1 MHRISLVAIALSPW
15 MLNAQLQK
23 DLLDPYFEKNVE
35 GVSYF
40 STMEEE
46 DGEDRNLSYEQEEKS
61 AEGSHTKKHTPL
73 AYPEDAYCHS
83 PNHVMRMG
91 VRHSESKGV
100 GYKEGYTTLEGF
112 GIYNGNSYF
121 MPFLDLRGHVFNNG
135 QLAGNVGIGE
145 RSVLSPIDHLFGI
158 YCYYDVRQEDH
169 HLTVNQISPG
179 LELLGKRMEYRING
193 YFPVGKDKSH
203 HYGYKFDRFDG
214 HHILLKSKQ
223 KAALTG
229 GDAEVGSH
237 LTQSTHYDLY
247 AGAGPYYFSSSHAS
261 SWGGKVRLLG
271 RYKEYVS
278 LEATYSYDH
287 LFGNVFQGSVGFNY
301 PFGSKLKR
309 KGKQCP
315 QQKDLML
322 SRACFAPYR
331 FEIPV
336 VKKVTSFSKAINP
349 ATDSPWQVWF
359 VNNTSSSLGTIE
371 SPFPTLLQ
379 AQAAS
384 QATDIIYV
392 FPGDGTNQGMNVGI
406 VLQSDQKLFGAGIPQ
421 SIETS
426 VGKIRIPA
434 LSSGLPL
441 ITTPIGNVVTLAN
454 GNEVS
459 GVHTQDLISGNSGV
473 FGGNIEGAFIHDNL
487 ISSQVSDFGIA
498 LLNSTGTLVIERNTL
513 INAPATPFVGVLIS
527 SPSDMDVTIANN
539 QISGFMSTGISL
551 SGGGSFLI
559 NSNDIG
565 IISEGDFECI
575 RIATLNQTSLKGT
588 ISNNQ
593 VSQASYG
600 IGLNADL
607 NGSIE
612 VSVVNN
618 IIAHDG
624 SGGLNTAI
632 FSGFSSGPVGTIQA
646 FIENNTIR
654 MVNGQAMDLELYGNH
669 CVTVK
674 NNFIDS
680 VTQNGILIRSESG
693 QNQAIVIGN
702 TIENVNPTPGLFAA
716 NIQSLG
722 TSNLCVRFL
731 DNVAITSPGFG
742 FVAVPTAVMNLE
754 SPQGNQGGISWT
766 NVSLVPSGSCSCN
779 P

>member
-1 MHRISLVAIALSPW
+1 MAKVQYECENLFLTFVLRDIPMYRTSLFALALSPW
-15 MLNAQLQK
+15 ILNAQLQNFEE
-23 DLLDPYFEKNVE
+23 DPEEN
-35 GVSYF
+35 SYF
-40 STMEEE
+40 SMTEKEDEE
-46 DGEDRNLSYEQEEKS
+46 D
-61 AEGSHTKKHTPL
+61 EGPSHAH
-73 AYPEDAYCHS
+73 PEDVYCHS
-83 PNHVMRMG
+83 PNHVMHVGM
-91 VRHSESKGV
+91 RHSESKGV

-135 QLAGNVGIGE
+135 QLAGNVGVGE
-145 RSVLSPIDHLFGI
+145 RSALSSIDHLFGI
-158 YCYYDVRQEDH
+158 YCYYDVRQENH
-169 HLTVNQISPG
+169 RLTVNQISPG

-229 GDAEVGSH
+229 GDAEVGVH

-261 SWGGKVRLLG
+261 SWGGKTRLLG

-287 LFGNVFQGSVGFNY
+287 LFGSVFQGSLGFNY

-315 QQKDLML
+315 QQNDLML
-322 SRACFAPYR
+322 SRASFAPYR

-336 VKKVTSFSKAINP
+336 VKKVTSRSKAINP
-349 ATDSPWQVWF
+349 ATGSPWQVWF
-359 VNNTSSSLGTIE
+359 VNNTSSSLGTFE

-379 AQAAS
+379 AQTAS
-384 QATDIIYV
+384 QAGDIIYV

-406 VLQSDQKLFGAGIPQ
+406 LLQSDQKLFGTGIPQ

-426 VGKIRIPA
+426 AGKIRIPA

-441 ITTPIGNVVTLAN
+441 ITTSTGNVITLAN

-459 GVHTQDLISGNSGV
+459 GVHTQDLISGNSEV
-473 FGGNIEGAFIHDNL
+473 FGDNIEGAFIHDNL

-498 LLNSTGTLVIERNTL
+498 LLNSTGTFVIENNTL
-513 INAPATPFVGVLIS
+513 INSPGGVFTGITIS
-527 SPSDMDVTIANN
+527 SPTDASMDATIAGN
-539 QISGFMSTGISL
+539 QILGYMSRGISL
-551 SGGGSFLI
+551 IGGGSFLI
-559 NSNDIG
+559 NNNNVG

-575 RIATLNQTSLKGT
+575 RIATLNQTFIKGT

-593 VSQASYG
+593 ISQAAFG

-612 VSVVNN
+612 ASIINN
-618 IIAHDG
+618 SITHNGA
-624 SGGLNTAI
+624 GGLNTAI
-632 FSGFSSGPVGTIQA
+632 FTGFSTAPAGIIQA
-646 FIENNTIR
+646 LIENNTIR
-654 MVNGQAMDLELYGNH
+654 MVNGEAMDLELQGNH

-674 NNFIDS
+674 RNFIDS
-680 VTQNGILIRSESG
+680 VTQNGILIRSEAG

-702 TIENVNPTPGLFAA
+702 TIENVNPIFGLWAA

-722 TSNLCVRFL
+722 TSTLCVSFL
-731 DNVAITSPGFG
+731 DNDAVASPGFA
-742 FVAVPTAVMNLE
+742 FFTAPTATMYLA
-754 SPQGNQGGISWT
+754 SPQGNQGTFILT
-766 NVSLVPSGSCSCN
+766 NVDLVPANSCSCS